1 MHLPLLVTP
10 LGWIVLGAA
19 GYLVYKAGKNSG
31 KKEAEKKTE
40 KA

>member
-10 LGWIVLGAA
+10 LGWIVLGTA

-31 KKEAEKKTE
+31 KKEGEKKAEK
-40 KA
+40 A